1 MSLEFLYLLTLNFS
15 LLFLS
20 LNKVALIV
28 AVFLCTFT
36 LCIFCNPSCSTDS
49 SVVKASESQIPF
61 SHPVLCCG
69 TRPFETV
76 FWVAKRLEVAQKVAK
91 NLVPLQP
98 GPRFATD
105 PFDSD
110 PPTRDSTAKLT
121 TVPSSTMAVARRPGA
136 RSTGPILLVDAT
148 GTIDRCLCRLRFC
161 FRKRLAGSSRRFP
174 RPT

>member
-1 MSLEFLYLLTLNFS
+1 MTAYQQMTSKKDTLFGS
-15 LLFLS
+15 VPVPLR
-20 LNKVALIV
+20 V
-28 AVFLCTFT
+28 
-36 LCIFCNPSCSTDS
+36 FCNPRCNTDS
-49 SVVKASESQIPF
+49 YLVKASESQMPF

-136 RSTGPILLVDAT
+136 RSTGPISLVDAT

-161 FRKRLAGSSRRFP
+161 FRKLAGSSRRFP

>member
-1 MSLEFLYLLTLNFS
+1 MRKTRWYTLMKRRKLSIHVVRRSIKYGSRSPRHKSSLARERS
-15 LLFLS
+15 RK
-20 LNKVALIV
+20 NKNKIV
-28 AVFLCTFT
+28 VPTAPVPLRV
-36 LCIFCNPSCSTDS
+36 FCNPRCNTDS
-49 SVVKASESQIPF
+49 YVVKASESQIPF

-110 PPTRDSTAKLT
+110 PPTRDSIVRQNSQQYRPQPWPSPG
-121 TVPSSTMAVARRPGA
+121 VPVRAPMN
-136 RSTGPILLVDAT
+136 
-148 GTIDRCLCRLRFC
+148 RF
-161 FRKRLAGSSRRFP
+161 R
-174 RPT
+174 

>member
-1 MSLEFLYLLTLNFS
+1 MRTGTVMLR
-15 LLFLS
+15 
-20 LNKVALIV
+20 V
-28 AVFLCTFT
+28 
-36 LCIFCNPSCSTDS
+36 FCNPRCNTDS
-49 SVVKASESQIPF
+49 YVVKASESQVPF
-61 SHPVLCCG
+61 PHSVLCCG

-76 FWVAKRLEVAQKVAK
+76 FWVAKHLEVAQKVAK

-110 PPTRDSTAKLT
+110 PPTRDSTAKLP
-121 TVPSSTMAVARRPGA
+121 TVPSPTMAVARRPGA
-136 RSTGPILLVDAT
+136 RSTGPISLVDAT

-161 FRKRLAGSSRRFP
+161 FRKLAGSSRRFP